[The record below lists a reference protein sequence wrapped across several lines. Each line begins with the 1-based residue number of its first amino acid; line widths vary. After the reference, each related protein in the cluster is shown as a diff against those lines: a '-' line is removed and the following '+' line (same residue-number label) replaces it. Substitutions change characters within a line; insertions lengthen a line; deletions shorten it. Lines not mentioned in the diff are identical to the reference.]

1 MRPFDSPSVDDF
13 AEIAEAALGEIPEE
27 FRLHLK
33 GVALMIDDW
42 PDPETLRALRIQD
55 PLGLLGLY
63 RGVPFGRKG
72 AGAVVHD
79 TDIIFLYRRPI
90 LAYLHA
96 RGGRLKDLIGHVLV
110 HEIGHHFGL
119 SDDDMERIENTPD

>member
-1 MRPFDSPSVDDF
+1 
-13 AEIAEAALGEIPEE
+13 
-27 FRLHLK
+27 
-33 GVALMIDDW
+33 
-42 PDPETLRALRIQD
+42 
-55 PLGLLGLY
+55 
-63 RGVPFGRKG
+63 VPFGRKA

-79 TDIIFLYRRPI
+79 VDIIFLYRRLI

-96 RGGRLKDLIGHVLV
+96 RGGRLKDLIRHVLV